1 MTAVVPDASVRL
13 SISGMSC
20 AGCVATIEN
29 ALKNVPGVTEATV
42 NFAEHTATVTGA
54 ADPQALIAAV
64 RAASYDAAILR
75 GLDDESEKEAAER
88 THYRRLL
95 RKFIVAAAVGA
106 PLMAAEWLG
115 FLPHI
120 GAPGTLAFWLAVAA
134 VSLFVL
140 VYSAGH
146 MFVGAWKSL
155 RAHNANMDTLI
166 ALGTGA
172 AWVYSAAVIMFPGI
186 VPASARHAY
195 FEAAAIIIA
204 LVNLGQALE
213 MRARGKTS
221 EAIKRLIGLQPKT
234 ARVLRDGVEI
244 DMPISEVGLDETLRV
259 RPGEKIPVDGVVV
272 DGHSLIDESML
283 TGEPMPVDKKAG
295 DEVVGGTLNTS
306 GTFLFQA
313 KRIGADTA
321 LARIIEMVRRAQS
334 SKPAIGRLADKISS
348 VFVPAV
354 LIIAVLTLLAWYN
367 VGPEPKLSF
376 MLVTTMTVLIIAC
389 PCALGLATPI
399 SIMVGVGKAAEFGI
413 LIRNG
418 EALQQAGK
426 LTTVVLDKTGTVT
439 AGHPA
444 VTALVPVNGFD
455 DKQLLVLAASLETGS
470 EHPLAQAIVEAA
482 RARNLLLL
490 PLSGFEAVTGRGVRG
505 AVDGDVQGRTSA
517 AGAGSARAAK
527 TVFFGNAR
535 LMEEQGIE
543 LGDLPARAA
552 TLAAAAQTPM
562 YLAVDGKV
570 AGIVAVADPIKPDSK
585 AAIARMHALGLK
597 VVMITGD
604 NRATAEAVARQVGI
618 DAVLAEVLPGDKA
631 AKVAEL
637 QSRGEVVGMVGDG
650 INDAP
655 ALAQADVGYAIGTGT
670 DIAIESA
677 DVTLMR
683 GSLHG
688 VPDAIAISKATVRNI
703 KQNLFGAFIYN
714 VLGIPIAAGVLYPF
728 TGLLLNPV
736 IAGAAMALSSV
747 TVVSNANR
755 LRWLRPA

>member
-1 MTAVVPDASVRL
+1 MSQISEVTRL

-20 AGCVATIEN
+20 AGCVATVEN

-42 NFAEHTATVTGA
+42 NFAEHTATVSGP
-54 ADPQALIAAV
+54 ADPQVLIAAV
-64 RAASYDAAILR
+64 RAASYDAAVLR
-75 GLDDESEKEAAER
+75 GLDDESEKEAAEMA
-88 THYRRLL
+88 HYRRLL
-95 RKFIVAAAVGA
+95 RKFIVAAVIGA

-115 FLPHI
+115 FLPHVD
-120 GAPGTLAFWLAVAA
+120 APGALPFWLAVAA
-134 VSLFVL
+134 ASLFVL
-140 VYSAGH
+140 VYAAGH
-146 MFVGAWKSL
+146 MFIGAWKSF

-166 ALGTGA
+166 ALGTGT
-172 AWVYSAAVIMFPGI
+172 AWMYSALVVLFPAI
-186 VPASARHAY
+186 VPATARHAY

-204 LVNLGQALE
+204 LINLGQALE

-221 EAIKRLIGLQPKT
+221 EAIKRLIGLQPRT
-234 ARVLRDGVEI
+234 ARVVRNGVEQ
-244 DMPISEVGLDETLRV
+244 DVPISEVGLDETLRV
-259 RPGEKIPVDGVVV
+259 RPGEKIPVDGAIIE
-272 DGHSLIDESML
+272 GHSSVDESML
-283 TGEPMPVDKKAG
+283 TGEPMPVEKKIG
-295 DEVVGGTLNTS
+295 DEVTGGTLNTS
-306 GTFLFQA
+306 GTFLFKA
-313 KRIGADTA
+313 RRIGADTA

-354 LIIAVLTLLAWYN
+354 LIIAVLTLLAWFN
-367 VGPEPKLSF
+367 LGPEPKLSF

-439 AGHPA
+439 AGHPT
-444 VTALVPVNGFD
+444 VTMLVPTAGFD
-455 DKQLLVLAASLETGS
+455 EARLLVLAASLEAGS

-482 RARNLLLL
+482 HARNHSLL
-490 PLSGFEAVTGRGVRG
+490 PVSGFEAVSGRGVRG
-505 AVDGDVQGRTSA
+505 SVDGDVQGRTSA

-527 TVFFGNAR
+527 AVLFGNAR
-535 LMEEQGIE
+535 FMNEQGIA
-543 LGDLPARAA
+543 LGDLPVRAA
-552 TLAAAAQTPM
+552 QLAAEAQTPI
-562 YLAVDGKV
+562 YLAVDGNA

-604 NRATAEAVARQVGI
+604 NRATADAVARQVGI
-618 DAVLAEVLPGDKA
+618 DEVLAEVLPGDKA
-631 AKVAEL
+631 EKVAEL
-637 QSRGEVVGMVGDG
+637 QRRGGVVGMVGDG

-677 DVTLMR
+677 DITLMR

-688 VPDAIAISKATVRNI
+688 VPDAIAISRATVRNI
-703 KQNLFGAFIYN
+703 KQNLFGAFVYN
-714 VLGIPIAAGVLYPF
+714 VLGIPIAAGVLYPL

-736 IAGAAMALSSV
+736 IAGAAMAMSSV

-755 LRWLRPA
+755 LRWLSPT